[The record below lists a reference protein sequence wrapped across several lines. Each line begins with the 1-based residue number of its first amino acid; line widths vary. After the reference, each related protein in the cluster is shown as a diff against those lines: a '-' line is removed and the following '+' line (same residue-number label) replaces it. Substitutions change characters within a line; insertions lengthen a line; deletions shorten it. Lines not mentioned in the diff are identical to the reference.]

1 MQEKENVLTLTYDL
15 LLYIVPC
22 LQKFPRSQKFVLA
35 DRLQNNLTGLLELL
49 IEAYYSRDERK
60 RAALQTANLQIEKT
74 RYLVRLAKDLHCLD
88 LRRYELI
95 AGKLNEIGVQ
105 TGAWLKSLGR

>member
-1 MQEKENVLTLTYDL
+1 MDEKSNVLTVAYDL
-15 LLYIVPC
+15 LLYLVPC
-22 LQKFPRSQKFVLA
+22 LGRFPRSQKFVLA
-35 DRLQNNLTGLLELL
+35 DRLQNSVTGLLELL

-60 RAALQTANLQIEKT
+60 RAALQAANLEIEKI
-74 RYLVRLAKDLHCLD
+74 RYLVRLSKDLHCLD

-105 TGAWLKSLGR
+105 TGAWLKSLRP